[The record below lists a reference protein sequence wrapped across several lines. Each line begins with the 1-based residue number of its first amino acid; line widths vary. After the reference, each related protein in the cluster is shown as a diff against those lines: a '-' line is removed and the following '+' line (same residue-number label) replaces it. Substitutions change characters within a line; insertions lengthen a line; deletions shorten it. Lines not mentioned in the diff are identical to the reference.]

1 VLKEDAETVDLE
13 HENGLS
19 RTKAVSAM
27 VGTGMAPA
35 RRRLART
42 VAVCL
47 AAAIGFGAPAAASAA
62 PGEDDAARAADDAA
76 AQVGQL
82 LEQVGAAEAGMR
94 DAESR
99 VTRAL
104 EQVEVQRRA
113 SEQARTDARRAEAAA
128 REARAAVGE
137 ARDDAADFARES
149 YMSGSTSP
157 ILESLL
163 TAGSPG
169 DVIERL
175 ALLEAAG
182 DHRSAVLTVAS
193 AAQGRADA
201 AQNAADEAVADADRS
216 QQAAQQ
222 ALASAEAV
230 RDTAA
235 QQVADL
241 RTAQAAMQTRLEQA
255 RETLVVLQAEGEE
268 ATRAE
273 RPSTGGSPAPPPPPP
288 PSTGH
293 NWDAVAMCESG
304 GNWSINTG
312 NGYYGGLQFS
322 QSTWDAFGGQEFAP
336 RADLATKAE
345 QIAVAERVLVGQGPG
360 AWPTCGRNL

>member
-1 VLKEDAETVDLE
+1 MVDLS

-27 VGTGMAPA
+27 VGTGMSPA

-62 PGEDDAARAADDAA
+62 PGEDDAARAAEDAA
-76 AQVGQL
+76 AKVGQL
-82 LEQVGAAEAGMR
+82 LEQVGAAEAGKR
-94 DAESR
+94 DAEAR
-99 VTRAL
+99 VARAL
-104 EQVEVQRRA
+104 EQVEAQRLA
-113 SEQARTDARRAEAAA
+113 SEQAQAEALRADAA
-128 REARAAVGE
+128 AQEARAAVGE
-137 ARDDAADFARES
+137 AQDDVAEFARES

-157 ILESLL
+157 LLESLL

-169 DVIERL
+169 DVVERL

-182 DHRSAVLTVAS
+182 DHRSDVLTVAS

-201 AQNAADEAVADADRS
+201 AQAAAEEAVADAVRS
-216 QQAAQQ
+216 QQAAEQ

-230 RDTAA
+230 RATAA
-235 QQVADL
+235 RQVADL
-241 RTAQAAMQTRLEQA
+241 RAAQEAMQARLDQA
-255 RETLVVLQAEGEE
+255 RQTLVALQAEQAE

-273 RPSTGGSPAPPPPPP
+273 RPSPPPTGGAPVPAPAPPIN
-288 PSTGH
+288 SGH
-293 NWDAVAMCESG
+293 DWDAVAMCESG

-322 QSTWDAFGGQEFAP
+322 SQTWLGFGGGEFAP
-336 RADLATKAE
+336 RADLATKAQ
-345 QIAVAERVLVGQGPG
+345 QITVAERVLAVQGRG